1 MDCHGAVRLAMTH
14 WWALAP
20 SRVVAPLRRRPR
32 PVIAY
37 MDAPCLANCFVTLC
51 SIGEVA
57 TVHSDFDVL
66 FALSQMGLAGRIPS
80 EVVHSKCVAMTGLFR
95 PSV

>member
-1 MDCHGAVRLAMTH
+1 L
-14 WWALAP
+14 
-20 SRVVAPLRRRPR
+20 
-32 PVIAY
+32 
-37 MDAPCLANCFVTLC
+37 
-51 SIGEVA
+51 IGEVA

-80 EVVHSKCVAMTGLFR
+80 EVVHSKCVAMTGFFR